1 MSKSGGEVRIG
12 KEDMA
17 IRTITARD
25 NNDVR
30 ELFRATYMPHAEAA
44 PPEIRDTVKGYV
56 EESLADDLADPFKH
70 YMAHPRTGFF
80 VAEAADRGAGQD
92 RKAIAGMLGVDHWE
106 GDEKTAQ
113 LRRVAVS
120 GRFRRQGVG
129 RRLMMF
135 AEQWAADHAYTSMRF
150 YTVEQL
156 KEAIAMYE
164 SLGYRLVQKHGF
176 GPVVGR
182 EYEKPLGP
190 SSA

>member
-1 MSKSGGEVRIG
+1 MSGGNPRLQRADIRV
-12 KEDMA
+12 
-17 IRTITARD
+17 RTITAQD
-25 NNDVR
+25 NNAVR
-30 ELFRATYMPHAEAA
+30 ELFRSTYMPYAA
-44 PPEIRDTVKGYV
+44 GPPEMTRAVTEYV
-56 EESLADDLADPFKH
+56 EQSLAEDLVDPFKH

-80 VAEAADRGAGQD
+80 VAEAADPAAGKGG
-92 RKAIAGMLGVDHWE
+92 KAIAGMLGVDHWE

-129 RRLMMF
+129 RRLMTF
-135 AEQWAADHAYTSMRF
+135 AEKWAAERAYTSMRF

-164 SLGYRLVQKHGF
+164 SLGYRLVQKHVF
-176 GPVVGR
+176 GPVAGR

-190 SSA
+190 TSA